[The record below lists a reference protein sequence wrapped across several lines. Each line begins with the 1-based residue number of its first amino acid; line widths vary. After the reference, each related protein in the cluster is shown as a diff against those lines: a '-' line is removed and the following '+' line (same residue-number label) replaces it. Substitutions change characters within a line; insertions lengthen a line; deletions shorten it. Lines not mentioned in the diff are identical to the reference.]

1 MKKKQ
6 NSTKQKPNANAK
18 KKKREP
24 IKEARRYVD
33 NAREILLERGKLDDE
48 GIFYEDEKY
57 VRAAGNYLWLGILM
71 ALDGV
76 FHVREDRRT
85 RVHIEAYQDTVAKRD
100 KKLLYWLN
108 VGYETIHLYMNY
120 DGNPNKA
127 LCDSGFNIANQIIDR
142 CETMMPAA

>member
-6 NSTKQKPNANAK
+6 SNSKQKPNANAK

-85 RVHIEAYQDTVAKRD
+85 RVNIEAYQDTVAKRD